1 LNILTSNAL
10 AILIFIL
17 SAENGQYEPEIDTD
31 VESSPY
37 ERKKGLVTVG
47 CSDEEE
53 S

>member
-1 LNILTSNAL
+1 
-10 AILIFIL
+10 LIFIL
-17 SAENGQYEPEIDTD
+17 PAENGQYELEIDID
-31 VESSPY
+31 VENPPY